1 MVRLGPKS
9 EQTRFD
15 PTIIMT
21 LVIGLAAAAFLAT
34 AL

>member
-1 MVRLGPKS
+1 MVWLGSKP

-15 PTIIMT
+15 PTIIVT
-21 LVIGLAAAAFLAT
+21 LVVGLAAATFLAI

>member
-1 MVRLGPKS
+1 MTWLGLKS

-15 PTIIMT
+15 PVVVMT
-21 LVIGLAAAAFLAT
+21 WVIGLAAAAFLAI